1 MIKKWKG
8 VNKVVEEE
16 IKPDLKKIRRFGNP
30 EIEIFGNPE
39 IENNIFTN
47 IFS

>member
-1 MIKKWKG
+1 
-8 VNKVVEEE
+8 
-16 IKPDLKKIRRFGNP
+16 LKKIRRFGNP

-39 IENNIFTN
+39 IENNIFMN